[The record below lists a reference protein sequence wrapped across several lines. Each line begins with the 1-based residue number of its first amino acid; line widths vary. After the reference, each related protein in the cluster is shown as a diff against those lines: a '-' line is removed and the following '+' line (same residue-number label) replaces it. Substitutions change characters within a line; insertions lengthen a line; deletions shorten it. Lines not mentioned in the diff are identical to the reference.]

1 MAKEQNNSSINT
13 KKSNKI
19 AARIKDTIN
28 AGEKNFSQ
36 DRNNTEQV
44 INARKAA
51 NLNLA
56 KAKAKKKAK
65 MAKASRKK
73 NK

>member
-1 MAKEQNNSSINT
+1 MGRDNTSSVDSGNGF
-13 KKSNKI
+13 KL
-19 AARIKDTIN
+19 AHL
-28 AGEKNFSQ
+28 AGQQKRAMQGAFESKNV
-36 DRNNTEQV
+36 DGDEQV

-56 KAKAKKKAK
+56 KAKAKKRAK
-65 MAKASRKK
+65 LAKASRKK